1 MAITI
6 DKVGGSSES
15 KHAEIFGK
23 STDTKPTNANINDVF
38 IELDT
43 GDAYYWDG
51 LSWQVIGG

>member
-1 MAITI
+1 MAVTI

-23 STDTKPTNANINDVF
+23 STDTKPTDANVNDLF

-51 LSWQVIGG
+51 LTWQIVGG

>member
-1 MAITI
+1 MAYTI

-15 KHAEIFGK
+15 KHAEILGK
-23 STDTKPTNANINDVF
+23 STDTKPTDAKINDMF

-51 LSWQVIGG
+51 LTWQVIGG

>member
-23 STDTKPTNANINDVF
+23 STDSKPTDANINDMF

-51 LSWQVIGG
+51 SSWQLIGG

>member
-15 KHAEIFGK
+15 KHAEILGK
-23 STDTKPTNANINDVF
+23 STETKPTDANVND
-38 IELDT
+38 IYMELDT

>member
-15 KHAEIFGK
+15 KHAETFGK
-23 STDTKPTNANINDVF
+23 STDSKPTNANINDMF

-51 LSWQVIGG
+51 LSWQLIGG

>member
-15 KHAEIFGK
+15 KHAEIIGL

-38 IELDT
+38 VEFDT

-51 LSWQVIGG
+51 SAWQVIGG

>member
-6 DKVGGSSES
+6 DKIGGSSES

-23 STDTKPTNANINDVF
+23 STDTKPIDANINDMF

>member
-1 MAITI
+1 MAYTI
-6 DKVGGSSES
+6 DKVGGSSDS

-23 STDTKPTNANINDVF
+23 STDTKPTDVNLNDLF

-51 LSWQVIGG
+51 LSWQIVGG